1 MNIHFNSLPAQ
12 MIISVVGL
20 VLFAAIAVGVPAIW
34 LLNRQLEQQAWA
46 QVEQGHRAAQALYTA
61 TQNEMDNLAV
71 LTAQRPTLRQ
81 LLAQGDRS
89 TLKSYLQ
96 TLKDGAELDL
106 LLVCDERRQA
116 LEPVSEVD
124 PDRLCTQAGY
134 QVLAGGGRF
143 TLWLLA
149 SHPLES
155 PATTPPAVVIVGT
168 ALDEEFAR
176 QMRTQTGLEHTL
188 LINHRAAATSLA
200 SGLDAH
206 HAARFVRSDDPQQ
219 GRLMLAQSPYY
230 ALRFPLAGPAAET
243 IEAEVALPVANI
255 AATQQSLVW
264 TLLGGIVAVSVGGS
278 VLGVFLAGR
287 ISRPLA
293 RLAEA
298 AAGLSRGDLSR
309 SVLIETRVREVALVG
324 AALESARVDLNLT
337 LSDLRREKA
346 WTDHLLEAIV
356 EGIVMLDRQS
366 QIVFFSRG
374 AEKITGWTR
383 NEVLGRGCDQIFQ
396 TVETNQPF
404 SQLLLPP
411 QQRHK
416 IAVGLRDGRQA
427 ILAVTS
433 AQLRLPEENKARLVL
448 VFRDVSEAEAM
459 HRLMG
464 NFMANITHEFR
475 TPLSAVA
482 ASIELLLDQA
492 PDLRP
497 AELQQLITALHL
509 GVLGLQ
515 TLVDN
520 LLEGAS
526 IEAGRFRVYARPVE
540 LRQIIVEA
548 TRTMQPLLNK
558 YGQHLQLDLPAHLP
572 VVLADPR
579 RTVQVL
585 VNLLSNASKY
595 GPDETEVELA
605 VGVEADLARVSV
617 ADRGPG
623 IPPEYRADLFRRFIY
638 PAQDSN
644 KAQYGLGLGLS
655 VVKAIVEAQG
665 GQVGVE
671 DRLGGGSIFWFTLTV
686 EHAA

>member
-1 MNIHFNSLPAQ
+1 

-20 VLFAAIAVGVPAIW
+20 VILTAVAAGAPAIW

-61 TQNEMDNLAV
+61 TQNEMDNLAT
-71 LTAQRPTLRQ
+71 LTAQRPTLRR
-81 LLAQGDRS
+81 LLVQGDRPA
-89 TLKSYLQ
+89 LESYLQ
-96 TLKDGAELDL
+96 TLKDGAQLDV
-106 LLVCDERRQA
+106 LVVCNESRPA
-116 LEPVSEVD
+116 LEQASDVD
-124 PDRLCTQAGY
+124 SNPLCTQSGY
-134 QVLAGGGRF
+134 AVLPVEGKFG
-143 TLWLLA
+143 LWLLA
-149 SHPLES
+149 GQPLES
-155 PATTPPAVVIVGT
+155 PSPPASALVLVGT
-168 ALDEEFAR
+168 ALDDAFAR
-176 QMRTQTGLEHTL
+176 QMRDQTGLEHTL
-188 LINHRAAATSLA
+188 LVNHRAAATSLA
-200 SGLDAH
+200 GGLDAH
-206 HAARFVRSDDPQQ
+206 HAARFVRSGHNQQ
-219 GRLMLAQSPYY
+219 GRLVLADTPYY
-230 ALRFPLAGPAAET
+230 AFRFPLTDSSGVT

-255 AATQQSLVW
+255 AAAQQSLLW
-264 TLLGGIVAVSVGGS
+264 TLLASIVAVSVGGS

-293 RLAEA
+293 RLAET
-298 AAGLSRGDLSR
+298 AAGLSQGDLSR
-309 SVLIETRVREVALVG
+309 SVMVETRLREVALVG
-324 AALESARVDLNLT
+324 AALETARIDLNLT
-337 LSDLRREKA
+337 MSDLRREKA

-356 EGIVMLDRQS
+356 EGIVMLDRQGK
-366 QIVFFSRG
+366 IVFFSRG

-383 NEVLGRGCDQIFQ
+383 NEVLGRACDEIFQ
-396 TVETNQPF
+396 TVDTPQPF
-404 SQLLLPP
+404 SQLLAPA

-416 IAVGLRDGRQA
+416 ITVKLRDGRQA

-433 AQLRLPEENKARLVL
+433 AQLRLPEENKARSVL

-464 NFMANITHEFR
+464 HFMANITHEFR
-475 TPLSAVA
+475 TPLSSVA

-492 PDLRP
+492 PDLNP
-497 AELQQLITALHL
+497 AELHQLITALHL

-526 IEAGRFRVYARPVE
+526 IEAGRFSVYARPVE
-540 LRQIIVEA
+540 LRQIIAEA

-558 YGQHLQLDLPAHLP
+558 YGQQLQLELPAQLP
-572 VVLADPR
+572 VVRADPR

-595 GPDETEVELA
+595 GPDEADVVLAVEL
-605 VGVEADLARVSV
+605 EAGRARVSV

-623 IPPEYRADLFRRFIY
+623 IPAAYQADLFRRFIA
-638 PAQDSN
+638 PVQESG

-655 VVKAIVEAQG
+655 VVRAIVEAQG

-671 DRLGGGSIFWFTLTV
+671 DRPGGGSIFWFTLIV
-686 EHAA
+686 EPAA